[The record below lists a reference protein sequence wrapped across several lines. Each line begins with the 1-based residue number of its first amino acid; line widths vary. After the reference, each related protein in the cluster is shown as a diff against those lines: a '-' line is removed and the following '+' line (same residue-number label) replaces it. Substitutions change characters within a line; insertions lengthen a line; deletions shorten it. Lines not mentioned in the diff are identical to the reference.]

1 MRKISLFI
9 LILFISNCGYTP
21 IYNSDNKTKIKINI
35 ISIEGDKKINNLLV
49 TDIKRISRNDFEK
62 EFDIKID
69 TNFDKLITAKDS
81 KGVASNYELKVV
93 TKFEIVKPNENKLFF
108 ISHCERSTFDPKE
121 ILKTFRGIV
130 GSICPIKSVSKQTKK
145 RIFFI
150 YKLKTVV

>member
-35 ISIEGDKKINNLLV
+35 IGIKGDKKINNLLI
-49 TDIKRISRNDFEK
+49 TDIKKLSRNDFEK

-93 TKFEIVKPNENKLFF
+93 TKFEIVKPNENKLFSF
-108 ISHCERSTFDPKE
+108 EEKIDISNNSNLFEQKKYENNIKIIFAK
-121 ILKTFRGIV
+121 
-130 GSICPIKSVSKQTKK
+130 SIIN
-145 RIFFI
+145 
-150 YKLKTVV
+150 KLIEKLSIDE

>member
-35 ISIEGDKKINNLLV
+35 ISIKGDKKINNLLIN
-49 TDIKRISRNDFEK
+49 DIKKLSRNDFEK

-81 KGVASNYELKVV
+81 KGVASNYELKVI
-93 TKFEIVKPNENKLFF
+93 TKFEIVKLNENKLFLF
-108 ISHCERSTFDPKE
+108 EEKIDISNNSNLFEQKKYENNIKITFAK
-121 ILKTFRGIV
+121 
-130 GSICPIKSVSKQTKK
+130 SIIN
-145 RIFFI
+145 
-150 YKLKTVV
+150 KLIEKLSIDE